1 MKYDEP
7 MYINVEKGSQEA
19 SESIESDIR
28 DLCEEESFA
37 VLATQGAGQPYT
49 SLIGF
54 ATSRDLKY
62 LVFATPRQTRK
73 FTLLEENPNV
83 SLLIDNRAHQLKS
96 LNQLSALTVMGQVT
110 VPSDTKDTRKWRE
123 LLIQKHPYLDTFI
136 RSETTALVVVEVF
149 RYFYVRRFQEVFQWT
164 PE

>member
-7 MYINVEKGSQEA
+7 MYINVEKGAQEA
-19 SESIESDIR
+19 GESIEADIR
-28 DLCEEESFA
+28 NLCEEESFA

-54 ATSRDLKY
+54 ATSRNLKY

-73 FTLLEENPNV
+73 FTLLEENRNV
-83 SLLIDNRAHQLKS
+83 SLLIDNRAHQLES
-96 LNQLSALTVMGQVT
+96 INQLSALTVTGQVT
-110 VPSDTKDTRKWRE
+110 VPSDKEDIKKWGE

-136 RSETTALVVVEVF
+136 RSETTALVVVEVS
-149 RYFYVRRFQEVFQWT
+149 RYFYVRRFQEVFEWT

>member
-7 MYINVEKGSQEA
+7 MYINVEKGTQEA
-19 SESIESDIR
+19 GESIESDIR
-28 DLCEEESFA
+28 NLCEEESFA
-37 VLATQGAGQPYT
+37 VLATQGAGEPYT

-54 ATSRDLKY
+54 AASRDLKY

-73 FTLLEENPNV
+73 FTLLEENRNV

-96 LNQLSALTVMGQVT
+96 LNQISALTVTGQVIFT
-110 VPSDTKDTRKWRE
+110 FDPEEIEKWRE
-123 LLIQKHPYLDTFI
+123 LLIQKHPYLDSFI

-149 RYFYVRRFQEVFQWT
+149 RYFYVRRFQEVFEWM
-164 PE
+164 P

>member
-7 MYINVEKGSQEA
+7 MYINVEKGAQEA
-19 SESIESDIR
+19 GESIESDIR
-28 DLCEEESFA
+28 NLCEKESFA
-37 VLATQGAGQPYT
+37 VLATQSAGQPYT

-73 FTLLEENPNV
+73 FTLLQENPNV

-96 LNQLSALTVMGQVT
+96 LNQLSALTVTGQVT
-110 VPSDTKDTRKWRE
+110 LPSDTEDIKKWRE

-136 RSETTALVVVEVF
+136 RSETTALVVVEVL
-149 RYFYVRRFQEVFQWT
+149 RYFYVRRFQEVFEWT

>member
-1 MKYDEP
+1 
-7 MYINVEKGSQEA
+7 
-19 SESIESDIR
+19 
-28 DLCEEESFA
+28 
-37 VLATQGAGQPYT
+37 
-49 SLIGF
+49 
-54 ATSRDLKY
+54 
-62 LVFATPRQTRK
+62 
-73 FTLLEENPNV
+73 V

-110 VPSDTKDTRKWRE
+110 VPSDTEDIRKWRE